1 MNIVIKF
8 SASWC
13 KTCSVLQ
20 KQIDELG
27 LDPDVCKF
35 EFYDID
41 EYPELAKEYN
51 IRSLPTLVKL
61 NDALKEVSRKTGS
74 MSTSQLME
82 FCNEQE

>member
-13 KTCSVLQ
+13 KPCSILQ
-20 KQIDELG
+20 KQIDELNI
-27 LDPDVCKF
+27 DPDVCIF

-61 NDALKEVSRKTGS
+61 NDESMIEVSRKFGS
-74 MSTSQLME
+74 MSTSQLIE
-82 FCNEQE
+82 FCNE

>member
-13 KTCSVLQ
+13 KPCSILQ
-20 KQIDELG
+20 KQINDQII
-27 LDPDVCKF
+27 DPDVCIF

-51 IRSLPTLVKL
+51 IMSLPTLVKL
-61 NDALKEVSRKTGS
+61 NESLVEISRKTGN
-74 MSTSQLME
+74 MSTSQLLE
-82 FCNEQE
+82 FCNG